1 MAGSGVTFSGFNG
14 YDFGSIIDAIIQ
26 YESQPLTAL
35 QAQQQSVKDKDAA
48 LVQLNSLISALQT
61 QTTTLANTSTF
72 SNVAAQ
78 SSDPTI
84 ATTTA
89 GSSALPGRYDLS
101 IAFLAKGQV
110 TSSTNGYAALDNAVT
125 DSGSISFTI
134 DGNTTT
140 AIDIT
145 QATTLTE
152 LKDAINNQSSG
163 VVASIVN
170 TGSNYKLVISSRTT
184 GATSGFTINSTLANS
199 GGTVVGFA
207 AGQSPTV
214 GNSQDARD
222 SQFTVNGMAI
232 TSSSNSVTDAI
243 PGMTLKLIKPGNAVI
258 DATPDYGTVKES
270 LKSIVTQY
278 NKLKDFFTKQ
288 SGNDITGKRSP
299 LAGDSIMR
307 QAVSDMRSV
316 ILGSN
321 ANGGTYHYLAEIGV
335 ELTATG
341 ELKFDETKFNTAIN
355 ADPAGVQQLF
365 QGTTVVPGVFDDM
378 KEVLDGLDG
387 TAGLI
392 KTTRTSIENTL
403 KTFRDRIE
411 SQQLRLDIRRKEL
424 TRMYAAAD
432 EAMSKLNAMSGQIA
446 GLGR

>member
-1 MAGSGVTFSGFNG
+1 MAGVSFSGFNG
-14 YDFGSIIDAIIQ
+14 YDFGSIIDAIMQ
-26 YESQPLTAL
+26 SESQPLTAL
-35 QAQQQSVKDKDAA
+35 QTQQQSVKDKDAA
-48 LVQLNSLISALQT
+48 LVQLNSFITSLQT
-61 QTTTLANTSTF
+61 QTTTLANASTF
-72 SNVAAQ
+72 SNVDAQ
-78 SSDPTI
+78 TSDSSI

-89 GSSALPGRYDLS
+89 GSGALEGRYDLS
-101 IAFLAKGQV
+101 IAYLAKGQV
-110 TSSTNGYAALDNAVT
+110 TSSTNGYTALDSVVA
-125 DSGSISFTI
+125 DSGSLSFTI
-134 DGNTTT
+134 NGNTTA

-152 LKDAINNQSSG
+152 LKDAINSQGSG

-184 GATSGFTINSTLANS
+184 GASNGFTINSTLANG

-222 SQFTVNGMAI
+222 SQFTVNGLTI
-232 TSSSNSVTDAI
+232 TSASNNVTDAI
-243 PGMTLKLIKPGNAVI
+243 PGMTVKLITTGDVVI
-258 DATPDYGTVKES
+258 DVTPDYDTVKES

-278 NKLKDFFTKQ
+278 NKLKDFYTKQ
-288 SGNDITGKRSP
+288 SGNDFTGKRAP

-307 QAVSDMRSV
+307 QALQDLRSV

-321 ANGGTYHYLAEIGV
+321 ANGGTYHYLAEVGV

-341 ELKFDETKFNTAIN
+341 ELKFDETKFNTAMSSN
-355 ADPAGVQQLF
+355 PAEVEKLF
-365 QGTTVVPGVFDDM
+365 QGTTLVPGVFDDM
-378 KEVLDGLDG
+378 KTKLDGLDG

-392 KTTRTSIENTL
+392 KTSRTSIENTL
-403 KTFRDRIE
+403 KSYRDRIE
-411 SQQLRLDIRRKEL
+411 SQQMRLAIRREEL

-432 EAMSKLNAMSGQIA
+432 EAMSKLNAMSSQIA